1 MKRILTLILLF
12 CLGVFLPF
20 GCTANQSSTPPTA
33 PTANVLNI
41 YNWSTYIDPEVL
53 KAFEQKYQVKVNY
66 DTYDS
71 AESLYAKLKAG
82 NPGYDVAFPPDYM
95 VKIMV
100 KEQMLEELDPANIAN
115 IKNIE
120 PKFLNPPYDP
130 GNKYSIP
137 YQWITLGIGYNI
149 KKTGEEI
156 NSWSALIDPK
166 YKGKV
171 ALLDDMRHT
180 MGAVLIYLGYSP
192 NTKNPEEIK
201 QAQDFLIKNKDNIA
215 AFAPDTGQQLLNQ
228 GEVNLTME
236 YSGDIFQVMKENPDL
251 RYVIPKEGSIIGMDN
266 MVIPKGAPNKKLAET
281 FINFILEPENSAKI
295 SNFIDYA
302 SPNKVAIDQKLID
315 AENLKNPGIYPP
327 PEIFEKLQYLQDVGE
342 ATQLYDQAW
351 TEVKAGVG
359 NG

>member
-137 YQWITLGIGYNI
+137 YQWITLGIGYNPEQI
-149 KKTGEEI
+149 KK
-156 NSWSALIDPK
+156 
-166 YKGKV
+166 
-171 ALLDDMRHT
+171 
-180 MGAVLIYLGYSP
+180 
-192 NTKNPEEIK
+192 
-201 QAQDFLIKNKDNIA
+201 AQDFLIKNKDNIA

-236 YSGDIFQVMKENPDL
+236 YSGDIFQVMAENPDL

-327 PEIFEKLQYLQDVGE
+327 PEIFDKLQYLQDLGE

-351 TEVKAGVG
+351 TEIKAGVG